1 MNSKVLIMIV
11 ISASVALWDI
21 NTRLAWDTHTA
32 TEQQSKSAM
41 QVQVPQKRSAAG
53 QESLLQQYQ
62 TYNGEEPKVDT
73 AAIEGMSLTEQNLQ
87 RGQLEQLFAGDL
99 RMRLSAVIRQ
109 PRADKPSESQIFA
122 LLSVQNIKETQT
134 SLEKIQPN
142 EQFYGYKVQ
151 DIQLDHISLHSL
163 NDNNRVITL
172 PIYQKRSSASSEPT
186 LNRKSL

>member
-11 ISASVALWDI
+11 ITASVALWDI

-41 QVQVPQKRSAAG
+41 QVQVPQKLSTAG
-53 QESLLQQYQ
+53 QEALLQQYQ
-62 TYNGEEPKVDT
+62 SYNGEEPKVAT
-73 AAIEGMSLTEQNLQ
+73 AAIEGMSLAEQNLQ
-87 RGQLEQLFAGDL
+87 SGRLDQLFSGDL

-122 LLSVQNIKETQT
+122 LLSVQNINETQT

-142 EQFYGYKVQ
+142 EHFYGYKVQ
-151 DIQLDHISLHSL
+151 DIQLEHISLHSL
-163 NDNNRVITL
+163 NDTSRVITL

>member
-11 ISASVALWDI
+11 ITASVALWDI

-41 QVQVPQKRSAAG
+41 QVQVPQKLNAAG
-53 QESLLQQYQ
+53 QEALLQQYQ
-62 TYNGEEPKVDT
+62 SYNGEEPNVAT

-87 RGQLEQLFAGDL
+87 SGRLDQLFSGDL
-99 RMRLSAVIRQ
+99 LMRLSAVIRQ
-109 PRADKPSESQIFA
+109 PRAGKPSESQIFA
-122 LLSVQNIKETQT
+122 LLSLQNIKKNQT
-134 SLEKIQPN
+134 TLEKIQPN

-163 NDNNRVITL
+163 NDISRVITL